1 MDDWI
6 TVRQAAQILDVARQR
21 VYALIA
27 AGTLSSR
34 KLGLTRVVNR
44 RSVAI
49 YKESP
54 TRNKFASGGKKQG
67 DLFAPEQLQLEIE
80 QAAEMDD
87 LHWSGVTPPT
97 LSTEARRLYDA
108 SPIGA
113 RERRDAARL
122 AARGGEI

>member
-6 TVRQAAQILDVARQR
+6 TVRQAAQILDVATQR

-27 AGTLSSR
+27 AGTLSSK

-54 TRNKFASGGKKQG
+54 TRNKFASGGGSQA
-67 DLFAPEQLQLEIE
+67 DLFSPRQEALELPWD
-80 QAAEMDD
+80 EMDSQGMY
-87 LHWSGVTPPT
+87 SGLTAPT
-97 LSTEARRLYDA
+97 LSTEARRLYD
-108 SPIGA
+108 SEPMGL
-113 RERRDAARL
+113 RESRIRAQSGGT
-122 AARGGEI
+122 GGE